1 MHLLTRSIARG
12 YDTLA
17 MDSHIRNIQAFILN
31 EQALSPE
38 ATGELSSILTELAF
52 GAKIISRE
60 INKAGLV
67 DILGLTGKINVQ
79 GEEVQKLDEYANDI
93 FTKILANGRH
103 VAGLASEE
111 NDDFLDF
118 SKSTPDAK
126 YVVCIDPLDGSSNI
140 DANVSVGSIFS
151 IFSRISSSGAL
162 TARDFLQHG
171 SKQVC
176 AGYVLYGSSTVFL
189 YTTGHGVNCFT
200 LDPSIGEFILSHPD
214 LKIPDQGKVYS
225 VNEGYSHLWEPGVTQ
240 YVQKLKKG
248 LTGYKKPHKARYIG
262 SLVAD
267 FHRNMLYGGV
277 FLYPPDEKNPNGKLR
292 LLFEANPMAFIIT
305 QAGGLATDGVRDIL
319 SKRPTSLHE
328 RTPLYIGSR
337 GDMATLMEHLGGEG

>member
-1 MHLLTRSIARG
+1 
-12 YDTLA
+12 
-17 MDSHIRNIQAFILN
+17 MDSAILNIQAFILN

-67 DILGLTGKINVQ
+67 DILGLTGKVNVQ
-79 GEEVQKLDEYANDI
+79 GEHVQKLDEYANDI
-93 FTKILANGRH
+93 FKKILSNGRH

-111 NDDFLDF
+111 EEDFLDF

-126 YVVCIDPLDGSSNI
+126 YIVCIDPLDGSSNI
-140 DANVSVGSIFS
+140 DANVAVGTIFS
-151 IFSRISSSGAL
+151 VYARVSQGGSL
-162 TARDFLQHG
+162 TSRDFLQRG

-176 AGYVLYGSSTVFL
+176 AGYILYGSSTVFV

-200 LDPSIGEFILSHPD
+200 LDPSVGEFILSKRD
-214 LKIPDQGKVYS
+214 LTTPEKGRVYS
-225 VNEGYSHLWEPGVTQ
+225 VNEGYSHAWSHDIRS
-240 YVQKLKKG
+240 YVDGLKRG
-248 LTGYKKPHKARYIG
+248 LPGYKKPHKARYIG

-267 FHRNMLYGGV
+267 FHRNLLYGGV
-277 FLYPPDEKNPNGKLR
+277 FLYPPDDQNPHGKLR

-305 QAGGLATDGVRDIL
+305 QAQGSATDGLHDIL
-319 SKRPTSLHE
+319 TKKPASIHE

-337 GDMATLMEHLGGEG
+337 GDIEQMITSLKP